1 MKLVITRD
9 VGAVM
14 QLDSENFL
22 VETQLSKNKAHQE
35 FGTLLRLIVMLRLIP
50 EYPGKIRT
58 QTLHEKL
65 TEQGYPVSERT
76 IQRDLKRILDAG
88 FFGLDQDTENKPFG
102 WYMAAGHSKKS
113 PIFDNKTA
121 LAWALSSDTLAKL
134 LPAQCFQALK
144 KYFVSANQQLDSQ
157 KGNLFH
163 HWKEK
168 VRYVPNG
175 IQYKEPIID
184 SKVWESITTGLLEQ
198 KKINVEYKRRES
210 GQPKKMD
217 LHPLGLIVR
226 NNLTYLVASARE
238 YDYINCYALNRF
250 HYVEVTSE
258 KATVPNN
265 FSLDQYI
272 ASGNAGWGDQK
283 GKHIALKARI
293 SPSIANHLN
302 ETPVG
307 KNQKI
312 SDILDTDWKELTV
325 SIPDN
330 QESLWWVFSLNSQ
343 IEVIEPLEWRNAIIE
358 NSMKIQNIYGSGH
371 E

>member
-1 MKLVITRD
+1 
-9 VGAVM
+9 M
-14 QLDSENFL
+14 QLDSENLL
-22 VETQLSKNKAHQE
+22 VEAQLSKNKAHQE

-65 TEQGYPVSERT
+65 AEQGYPVSERT

-88 FFGLDQDTENKPFG
+88 FLRLDQDTENKPFG
-102 WYMAAGHSKKS
+102 WYMAAGHSKKT
-113 PIFDNKTA
+113 PIFDKKTA
-121 LAWALSSDTLAKL
+121 LAWALSSDTLTKL

-144 KYFVSANQQLDSQ
+144 KYFVNANQQLDSQ

-184 SKVWESITTGLLEQ
+184 SQIWDSITTSLLEQ

-226 NNLTYLVASARE
+226 NNLTYLVASARK
-238 YDYINCYALNRF
+238 YYYINCYALNRF
-250 HYVEVTSE
+250 CNAEVTPE
-258 KATVPNN
+258 RANIPNG

-272 ASGNAGWGDQK
+272 SSGNAGWGEQQ
-283 GKHIALKARI
+283 GKYITLKARI
-293 SPSIANHLN
+293 PPSIANHLN
-302 ETPVG
+302 EPPVG

-312 SDILDTDWKELTV
+312 SDILDTDWKKLTI
-325 SIPDN
+325 SISDN
-330 QESLWWVFSLNSQ
+330 QESLWWAFSLNTQ
-343 IEVIEPLEWRNAIIE
+343 IEVIEPMEWRNTIIE
-358 NSMKIQNIYGSGH
+358 NSMKIQKMYGVGH

>member
-1 MKLVITRD
+1 
-9 VGAVM
+9 M

-22 VETQLSKNKAHQE
+22 VETQLSKNKAHHE

-50 EYPGKIRT
+50 EYLGKIRT

-76 IQRDLKRILDAG
+76 IQRDLKRILDAV
-88 FFGLDQDTENKPFG
+88 FLGLDQDTENKPFG

-113 PIFDNKTA
+113 PVFDNKTA

-134 LPAQCFQALK
+134 LRAQYSQLLK
-144 KYFVSANQQLDSQ
+144 KYFVSANQQLDFQ

-163 HWKEK
+163 LWKEK
-168 VRYVPNG
+168 VCHIPNR
-175 IQYKEPIID
+175 IQYKDPIID
-184 SKVWESITTGLLEQ
+184 SKVWGAITTCLLEQ
-198 KKINVEYKRRES
+198 KKINVEYKCRGSE
-210 GQPKKMD
+210 QPKKID

-226 NNLTYLVASARE
+226 NNSTCLVARARE
-238 YDYINCYALNRF
+238 YDYINCYALKRF

-258 KATVPNN
+258 RATVPNN

-272 ASGNAGWGDQK
+272 ASGNAGWGRK

-293 SPSIANHLN
+293 SSSIANHLN

-307 KNQKI
+307 KIQKN
-312 SDILDTDWKELTV
+312 SDILDADWKELTA

-343 IEVIEPLEWRNAIIE
+343 IEVVEPLEWRNAIIE
-358 NSMKIQNIYGSGH
+358 SSMRIQNICGSGH